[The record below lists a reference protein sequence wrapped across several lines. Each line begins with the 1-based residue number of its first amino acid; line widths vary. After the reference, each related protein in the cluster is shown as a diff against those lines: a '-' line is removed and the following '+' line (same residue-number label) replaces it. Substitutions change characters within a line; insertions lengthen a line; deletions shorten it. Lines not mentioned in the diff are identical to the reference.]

1 MSPSTSEIPETIP
14 RETLRGHTDWVR
26 GVVHLPVGQRIVT
39 CSVDGS
45 LRLWNQESGTQI
57 GDDWQEDN
65 GVWSMALSPSGQT
78 VANGHDDG
86 KVKLWNVETR
96 KVIAKWEGH
105 SRVVG
110 ALCWS
115 ADGSQVGEWILG

>member
-1 MSPSTSEIPETIP
+1 
-14 RETLRGHTDWVR
+14 
-26 GVVHLPVGQRIVT
+26 
-39 CSVDGS
+39 
-45 LRLWNQESGTQI
+45 
-57 GDDWQEDN
+57 
-65 GVWSMALSPSGQT
+65 MALSPSGQT